1 MTAPADRPNPSVCCL
16 PGDITVTKVPSGYLI
31 GRALPDMGPG
41 PWWEYVAVLST
52 FTEAVTKALALAE
65 AKGTKAW
72 LHKMGDDYEPLEP
85 KV

>member
-1 MTAPADRPNPSVCCL
+1 
-16 PGDITVTKVPSGYLI
+16 
-31 GRALPDMGPG
+31 MGPG